1 MEELLHLD
9 VEAYKD
15 MFIELGN
22 ALMVR
27 EQWETAL
34 ECFGKI
40 QESDDVSDLSL
51 RSQTSLML
59 QIDDTPDTILA
70 IGLCHYH
77 MKNSAP
83 ALEALQWGKPISSPE
98 TLY

>member
-1 MEELLHLD
+1 VEELLHLD

-22 ALMVR
+22 ALMIR

-40 QESDDVSDLSL
+40 QESDDVSVLSL
-51 RSQTSLML
+51 HR
-59 QIDDTPDTILA
+59 
-70 IGLCHYH
+70 
-77 MKNSAP
+77 
-83 ALEALQWGKPISSPE
+83 
-98 TLY
+98 